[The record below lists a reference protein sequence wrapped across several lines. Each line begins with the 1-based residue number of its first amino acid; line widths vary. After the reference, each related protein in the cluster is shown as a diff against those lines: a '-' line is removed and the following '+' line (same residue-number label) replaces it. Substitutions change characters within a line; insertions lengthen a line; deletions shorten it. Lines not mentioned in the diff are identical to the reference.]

1 MSTKISNGLYPA
13 FIRVVCN
20 ACGREM
26 IPEKQRCRSFDFR
39 CPPCQGSISIHVHH
53 GDRKRERSRE

>member
-1 MSTKISNGLYPA
+1 MIVKISNGLYPA

-26 IPEKQRCRSFDFR
+26 VPDKQRDRSFDFR
-39 CPPCQGSISIHVHH
+39 CPPCHGSISIHVEH
-53 GDRKRERSRE
+53 GENKRKKTS